1 MKTAKAI
8 PIAVI
13 GMACR
18 FPGAVQDPQ
27 AFWSMMQS
35 KTDCIGPIPHDR
47 WDPSLL
53 DNLNL
58 SAEAQFAKAGGFL
71 DSVYDFDH
79 ERFDI
84 SSREAAQIDPQQ
96 RILLEMAWQCME
108 DAALSPPRLE
118 QAATGVYLG
127 VISHDFERLSLADR
141 VAINAYSGLGRS
153 SSITANRISYSFNL
167 SGPSIAIDTACSSS
181 LAAIDAACSALAN
194 GSADLAFA
202 GGVNAILAPESYIEF
217 SKAAMLSKI
226 GRCQTF
232 DAKADGFVRAEGG
245 GLVLLKRLSD
255 ALVDADRIHATIIA
269 TRVNQDGKTAGIMA
283 PDCEAQ
289 QAMMRDA
296 LGVCGLER
304 FDVGFV
310 EAHGTGTQVGD
321 TIEARSVG
329 TVYGHPNL
337 YVGSV
342 KSNIGHTEGAA
353 GIAGLV
359 KAILAVR
366 HGVIPPN
373 LHFSTPNPGIDFES
387 LGIRVPTESVTW
399 NTPNGK
405 PRVAAVNSFGFGGT
419 NAHVI
424 VRQAPT
430 TPAHPTRKSH
440 PDWLVPVSA
449 PTPKSLD
456 KLLESVS
463 NTIAEAT
470 TPVADFAFTANRL
483 AGSAFRT
490 ALKVPAGDV
499 SKFKNSK
506 NAKSS
511 WRTATTKLS
520 ANNHHVA
527 FVFNGIGQNW
537 DGQGAQLYSTEPQ
550 FRAAVERCDAVFGS
564 ALGIR
569 DSFRTGTPFA
579 AHCLT
584 KAHAIHFTLQIALDA
599 LWKSW
604 AVRPDAVIG
613 HSMGEVAAACSAG
626 FLTLP
631 QAARL
636 VVERAS
642 RIEPYCN
649 QGLMLAVAMTPKGA
663 RKLIAK
669 HQFTIVLAAINS
681 KDSVT
686 LAGPTG
692 EIQTLA
698 RLLDH
703 QNTFNRLLEVPVP
716 FHSPIIDG
724 AKANA
729 PVITLTDQND
739 KLRNAKW
746 FSSVTGCRIHREY
759 KAPEF
764 WWDNFLGLVNFR
776 QALEHAIEAGVRLIV
791 EIGPHANLHYNIH
804 ECFGHLDL
812 AEASRTVYSLH
823 KDRVETTTMKSAAG
837 DLYAHGVNLAF
848 DQING
853 TGEVCQFPSLVFSR
867 RKFRP
872 AWAAPGTPGNVA
884 HLPLLETQ
892 SKTKQSWKIPLNPQ
906 QWSWLGHHQ
915 LDGKVI
921 FPAAGYVEVAL
932 QAATLCFGAS
942 NVRLHA
948 LEIPKLLSL
957 DDCNENG
964 LEISTQ
970 PNLESWQFE
979 VARLATGSSK
989 RTTHCHGRIAEGS
1002 KSRPMLQMDELQS
1015 RFRTSLSPNLID
1027 EQFERLNFSGDTSRW
1042 KICEVRTH
1050 DQSEVLVQL
1059 KKVNQATHEDERWR
1073 LDPTVLD
1080 LCFRSVIAIT
1090 NNQEL
1095 LVPYSI
1101 ASLDYWPDDT
1111 QEIFCHIRSHT
1122 EDSDVLEFDL
1132 DIANPAGA
1140 LIARISKFHIRQL
1153 RQPKSQPLENRTPL
1167 VVQKRQ
1173 WKLASRTPTAEAAFD
1188 WDPATLEQKVSEYF
1202 LNLVNSEQRWRHY
1215 ESIDS
1220 ALTDIAVAYIG
1231 QALRQAQ
1238 LCSDYEQT
1246 TVGRFH
1252 SQCKIDDSQTVLFHA
1267 LLELLSK
1274 CGHIELTDP
1283 PDRLTSDT
1291 DIHWIKAPDS
1301 NPDQSISNFLSL
1313 PDACEYATELLLISQ
1328 CGTQLKDILTGE
1340 VSGLDVLF
1348 PEDGATHHLQ
1358 NFYFS
1363 APTCRIYNRALCHS
1377 VALLLNSWT
1386 LARPCRILEVGA
1398 GSGALLTHL
1407 MPVLEKHS
1415 VDYTFTDVSSLFVRR
1430 AKTRFGQLNHV
1441 QFKRFDLNADP
1452 RQQGFDPGT
1461 YDIVLAG
1468 DALHLAVHPKQALK
1482 NLAELLQP
1490 NGYLGF
1496 IELTHEPNWAR
1507 LVFGLLRDWWPKDT
1521 TDRSSLS
1528 PCLARSKWRH
1538 LIEQSGC
1545 ELIAELT
1552 DQTADTDGVHTVF
1565 LSRKFEPKTNLPS
1578 SFEKAACK
1586 RLVLSDRSDFSVQ
1599 LIDLFHDESV
1609 VSISAGIKYSADERA
1624 FVIDP
1629 EQPQHFV
1636 QFIESLRQQDAIPEE
1651 IVFLWNF
1658 VRPESTQLDMEA
1670 RLKSSSVLSL
1680 ARLVQAFDHHGMMP
1694 NQFTLVTSNVYKN
1707 AHPTQFP
1714 NFLDAGLWGFGKTL
1728 RNEFPG
1734 LKLRLIDIDPL
1745 ENLAAMELYQFLQTD
1760 DHFDDICLRM
1770 AMPYLPVDVPV
1781 DPDRLQVKP
1790 PQFSVLALQQ
1800 RGDLD
1805 SLGYTVQTLP
1815 ALGATEVVIE
1825 VAASALNFRDVM
1837 VALDALP
1844 DAAIHSGYMRQ
1855 SLGIECAGTI
1865 VQVGREVQS
1874 LAPGDRVVALAKH
1887 SLASHTIA
1895 DQRFV
1900 QTIAKDQRMASY
1912 AVLPVAYVT
1921 ALICLQ
1927 ETIQLKASDRVLIH
1941 CGSGGVGLAL
1951 IHLAKKCGCTVY
1963 ATAGAPDKVNLLKRF
1978 GIERVATSRSTAFVD
1993 DILKWTG
2000 GARVDVIVNML
2011 AGDLAAANKEI
2022 LASDGTM
2029 IELGKYED
2037 RVKIHA
2043 EIQTTLPDA
2052 NLMTVDIDS
2061 LWLKDPDLISKL
2073 FRASIKR
2080 VTDGDLPPL
2089 VYQEFP
2095 AANVREAFRHMA
2107 SAAHIGKILLTS
2119 DGSLTHGR
2127 LQQQSIIQNFGA
2139 YVVSGGTRGFGLATA
2154 KWLVQQG
2161 AKHVVVIGRNRKV
2174 AKGLTDYCQ
2183 EASTLG
2189 CEIHVL
2195 AADICDRQAFH
2206 LALTAVLENLPPLRG
2221 VFHCAMNIKDSTIIN
2236 LNDEGFNQST
2246 RAKVIGAW
2254 NLHQATKHLSLDFF
2268 VLYSSVTSVLGPAG
2282 QAAYAAANAMLDA
2295 LANDLQQ
2302 LGVPAIAI
2310 NWGAISDVGHVADH
2324 PDISTAVGE
2333 QFGIVAL
2340 PARQM
2345 LVALNGLIGCANI
2358 SQVTIAGKSEPSDHA
2373 SISSN
2378 ATDQHHFNQAPK
2390 SDDQVKPNVNG
2401 TLDSVLNCV
2410 SRVLDIPTHAID
2422 VEDPIVNLG
2431 IDSLL
2436 AVELSHL
2443 LRADCGIEISAASIL
2458 DSITIDKMLKDSQA
2472 TT

>member
-1 MKTAKAI
+1 MKTAETI

-47 WDPSLL
+47 WDTSLL
-53 DNLNL
+53 ENLNL
-58 SAEAQFAKAGGFL
+58 SAETQFAKVGGFL
-71 DSVYDFDH
+71 ESVYDFDH

-108 DAALSPPRLE
+108 DAALSPLRLE
-118 QAATGVYLG
+118 QSETGVYLG

-141 VAINAYSGLGRS
+141 GAINAYSGLGRS

-167 SGPSIAIDTACSSS
+167 TGPSIAIDTACSSS
-181 LAAIDAACSALAN
+181 LTAIDAACSALAT
-194 GSADLAFA
+194 GKTDLAFA
-202 GGVNAILAPESYIEF
+202 GGVNAILAPQSYIEF

-255 ALVDADRIHATIIA
+255 ALIDADRIYATIIA

-283 PDCEAQ
+283 PDYEAQ

-296 LGVCGLER
+296 LRVCGLER
-304 FDVGFV
+304 VDVGYV

-373 LHFSTPNPGIDFES
+373 LHFSTPNPGIDFKS
-387 LGIRVPTESVTW
+387 LEIRVPTESVNW
-399 NTPNGK
+399 ITPKGK

-430 TPAHPTRKSH
+430 TPAHPARKFH

-456 KLLESVS
+456 KLLETV
-463 NTIAEAT
+463 NKTIAEAT
-470 TPVADFAFTANRL
+470 TPVADLAFTANRL

-490 ALKVPAGDV
+490 ALIVAA
-499 SKFKNSK
+499 SNTSEFTNSK
-506 NAKSS
+506 TANYSR
-511 WRTATTKLS
+511 RTLTNELS
-520 ANNHHVA
+520 ANKNRVA
-527 FVFNGIGQNW
+527 FVFNGIGQHW

-569 DSFRTGTPFA
+569 DSFKTGTPFA
-579 AHCLT
+579 ANCLT
-584 KAHAIHFTLQIALDA
+584 KAHAIHFTLQIALDE

-649 QGLMLAVAMTPKGA
+649 QGLMLAVAMTPQDA
-663 RKLIAK
+663 RKLIDD
-669 HQFTIVLAAINS
+669 HQFTAVLAAINS

-686 LAGPTG
+686 LAGPTD
-692 EIQTLA
+692 EIQALG
-698 RLLDH
+698 RLLDQ

-716 FHSPIIDG
+716 FHSPIIEG
-724 AKANA
+724 AKTNA
-729 PVITLTDQND
+729 SVVTLTDQND
-739 KLRNAKW
+739 KLCNAKW
-746 FSSVTGCRIHREY
+746 FSSVTGCRIQRED

-776 QALEHAIEAGVRLIV
+776 QALEHAIAAGVRLIV
-791 EIGPHANLHYNIH
+791 EIGPHASLHYNIH
-804 ECFGHLDL
+804 ECFRHLDL
-812 AEASRTVYSLH
+812 AEASHTVYSIH
-823 KDRVETTTMKSAAG
+823 KDRVETATMKSAAG
-837 DLYAHGVNLAF
+837 ELYTHGVNLAF

-853 TGEVCQFPSLVFSR
+853 TGEVCQFPSVGFSR
-867 RKFRP
+867 RNFRP
-872 AWAAPGTPGNVA
+872 AWASPGTPGNIV
-884 HLPLLETQ
+884 HLPLLEAQ
-892 SKTKQSWKIPLNPQ
+892 PKTKQSWKIPLKPQ

-932 QAATLCFGAS
+932 QAAALCFDTS

-948 LEIPKLLSL
+948 LEIPKLLTL
-957 DDCNENG
+957 DGSNEQG

-970 PNLESWQFE
+970 PKLESWQFE
-979 VARLATGSSK
+979 VARPAAGNSM
-989 RTTHCHGRIAEGS
+989 RTTHCHGRIKEGS
-1002 KSRPMLQMDELQS
+1002 KSRPLLQMDELQS
-1015 RFRTSLSPNLID
+1015 RISTSLSPTLID
-1027 EQFERLNFSGDTSRW
+1027 EQFEHWKFSGDTSRW
-1042 KICEVRTH
+1042 KICEIKNH
-1050 DQSEVLVQL
+1050 HQSELLVQL
-1059 KKVNQATHEDERWR
+1059 KKVNQSSHEDERWR
-1073 LDPTVLD
+1073 LDPSLLD
-1080 LCFRSVIAIT
+1080 LCFRAVIAIT
-1090 NNQEL
+1090 KNREL

-1101 ASLDYWPDDT
+1101 ASLDYWPDDA

-1122 EDSDVLEFDL
+1122 EDSDALEFDL

-1140 LIARISKFHIRQL
+1140 LIARILKLHIRQL
-1153 RQPKSQPLENRTPL
+1153 RKPNSQPLDNRTPL
-1167 VVQKRQ
+1167 VVQERQ
-1173 WKLASRTPTAEAAFD
+1173 WKLASRTPTAEVAFD
-1188 WDPATLEQKVSEYF
+1188 WDPATLEQEVSQYF
-1202 LNLVNSEQRWRHY
+1202 SRLVNFEQRWQHY
-1215 ESIDS
+1215 ECIDN

-1231 QALRQAQ
+1231 QALRPAQ
-1238 LCSDYEQT
+1238 LCSDDEQT
-1246 TVGRFH
+1246 TVGKFQ
-1252 SQCKIDDSQTVLFHA
+1252 SQCKIDASQTVLFHA
-1267 LLELLSK
+1267 LLALLSK

-1283 PDRLTSDT
+1283 PDRLTADT

-1301 NPDQSISNFLSL
+1301 NPDPSISNFLSL
-1313 PDACEYATELLLISQ
+1313 PAASEYATELLLISQ
-1328 CGTQLKDILTGE
+1328 CGSQLRDVLTGE

-1348 PEDGATHHLQ
+1348 PEDDATHHLQ

-1398 GSGALLTHL
+1398 GSGALLTYL
-1407 MPVLEKHS
+1407 MPVLDIHS
-1415 VDYTFTDVSSLFVRR
+1415 VDYTFTDISSLFVRR
-1430 AKTRFGQLNHV
+1430 ATTQFGQLDHV

-1452 RQQGFDPGT
+1452 QQQGFDPGT

-1468 DALHLAVHPKQALK
+1468 DALHLAVYPKKALK

-1507 LVFGLLRDWWPKDT
+1507 LVFGVLRDWWPKDT
-1521 TDRSSLS
+1521 ANRSSLS
-1528 PCLARSKWRH
+1528 PCLTRPKWRH

-1552 DQTADTDGVHTVF
+1552 DRTADTDGVHTVF
-1565 LSRKFEPKTNLPS
+1565 LSRKFEPKANSPS
-1578 SFEKAACK
+1578 PAKKTACK
-1586 RLVLSDRSDFSVQ
+1586 RLVLSDRSEFAVQ
-1599 LIDLFHDESV
+1599 LFDHFQDKSV
-1609 VSISAGIKYSADERA
+1609 VAITAGIKYSADERA

-1629 EQPQHFV
+1629 EKPQHFV

-1658 VRPESTQLDMEA
+1658 VRPESTELDIEA
-1670 RLKSSSVLSL
+1670 RLQSSSVLSL
-1680 ARLVQAFDHHGMMP
+1680 ARLIQAFDHHGLMP
-1694 NQFTLVTSNVYKN
+1694 NRFTLVTSNVYKIAN
-1707 AHPTQFP
+1707 PTRLP

-1734 LKLRLIDIDPL
+1734 LKLRLIDIDHL
-1745 ENLAAMELYQFLQTD
+1745 ENFAAMELYQFLQTD

-1770 AMPYLPVDVPV
+1770 AKPYLPVDVPV
-1781 DPDRLQVKP
+1781 DPVRLQVKP
-1790 PQFSVLALQQ
+1790 PQFSVLTLRQ
-1800 RGDLD
+1800 RGNLD

-1855 SLGIECAGTI
+1855 SLGIECTGTI
-1865 VQVGREVQS
+1865 IQVGCDVQS

-1895 DQRFV
+1895 DQQFV
-1900 QTIAKDQRMASY
+1900 QTIAKDQRMVAF
-1912 AVLPVAYVT
+1912 AALPVAYVT

-1927 ETIQLKASDRVLIH
+1927 ETIQLQASDRVLIH

-1951 IHLAKKCGCTVY
+1951 IHLAKKCDCTVY
-1963 ATAGAPDKVNLLKRF
+1963 ATAGAPDKVNLLNRF
-1978 GIERVATSRSTAFVD
+1978 GIDRVATSRSSAFVE
-1993 DILKWTG
+1993 DILKWTDG
-2000 GARVDVIVNML
+2000 EGVDVIVNML

-2022 LASDGTM
+2022 LTSRGTM

-2037 RVKIHA
+2037 RTKIHA
-2043 EIQTTLPDA
+2043 EIQSTNPDA
-2052 NLMTVDIDS
+2052 DIVTVDIDS
-2061 LWLKDPDLISKL
+2061 LWLNDPDLISKL

-2080 VTDGDLPPL
+2080 VTGGDLPPL

-2095 AANVREAFRHMA
+2095 AANAPEAFRHMA
-2107 SAAHIGKILLTS
+2107 SAAHIGKIVLSS
-2119 DGSLTHGR
+2119 DGPLTHGR
-2127 LQQQSIIQNFGA
+2127 LQQQSTIQSCGT
-2139 YVVSGGTRGFGLATA
+2139 YVVAGGTRGFGLATA
-2154 KWLVQQG
+2154 KWVAQQG
-2161 AKHVVVIGRNRKV
+2161 AKHVVVIGRNRQ
-2174 AKGLTDYCQ
+2174 AAASLTDFCQ
-2183 EASTLG
+2183 EALTLG

-2268 VLYSSVTSVLGPAG
+2268 ALYSSVTAVLGPPG
-2282 QAAYAAANAMLDA
+2282 QAAYTAANAILDA
-2295 LANDLQQ
+2295 FANDLQQ

-2310 NWGAISDVGHVADH
+2310 NWGAVCDVGHVADH

-2333 QFGIVAL
+2333 QFGIAAL
-2340 PARQM
+2340 PAKQM
-2345 LVALNGLIGCANI
+2345 LMALNGLIGCANI
-2358 SQVTIAGKSEPSDHA
+2358 SQVVIAGKSEPLDHA
-2373 SISSN
+2373 GISSN
-2378 ATDQHHFNQAPK
+2378 ATDQHHLNQAPK
-2390 SDDQVKPNVNG
+2390 SDNQVKPNING
-2401 TLDSVLNCV
+2401 TLDSVLSCV

-2458 DSITIDKMLKDSQA
+2458 DSITIDKMLKDNQA